1 MQNTKKEEKKNA
13 ITMLAGPG
21 DTPPTPH
28 KALSSSRSAFDR
40 CKKILP
46 VTRKSYT
53 HEVATDLHRSNLT
66 RPGLRTSTV
75 LAILTILST
84 SSMPVDGTIGPLEG
98 GHKSNNQTSYE
109 RQE

>member
-1 MQNTKKEEKKNA
+1 MLNTTREEKNNT
-13 ITMLAGPG
+13 IMMLAGKG

-40 CKKILP
+40 CKKILS

-53 HEVATDLHRSNLT
+53 LEVATDLHRSHLT
-66 RPGLRTSTV
+66 RPGLLTSTV

-98 GHKSNNQTSYE
+98 GHKINNQTSYE
-109 RQE
+109 RQ